1 MQKIEDIKN
10 FNLICDCGKSWE
22 DNVYIKQ
29 EQGAMRK
36 GEKEGGREKLG
47 KGGQREGKKKRKV
60 KRREGGPPS
69 RALPRTK
76 HWSPLFS
83 DS

>member
-1 MQKIEDIKN
+1 
-10 FNLICDCGKSWE
+10 
-22 DNVYIKQ
+22 
-29 EQGAMRK
+29 MRK

-76 HWSPLFS
+76 H
-83 DS
+83 